1 MSRNLFYYTGL
12 ERVMRAISLANGLN
26 PNVTVDN
33 CIISKPA
40 PVAGSWKE
48 VTTTKNT
55 VVKISQTVPAVT
67 YNGKNWVVYDRVP
80 ISAMLNR
87 LPDPTVLRVDNP
99 KTVKDLL
106 RAINRRW
113 GIGLEDRD
121 IIDDPIVLDS
131 DGKATVTMMIHPD
144 SYLYTGSFTFSVV
157 PGDAMLSENVTTTA
171 QAGFTY
177 PDGNIDYVGGQ
188 KGYAQPYSYSFDF
201 TLKET
206 ELRALKVGTDLT
218 GLADILTY
226 ITKTTW
232 TNSASD
238 VDNAYTVT
246 GAEILYNGLN
256 STDYPTSSAFK
267 YLVIVKMGPKCKLQG
282 KMYLQFNDKDDPNSP
297 N

>member
-12 ERVMRAISLANGLN
+12 ERVKRAITLANGLN
-26 PNVTVDN
+26 PVLSPDN

-67 YNGKNWVVYDRVP
+67 YNGKNWVTYDRTQ
-80 ISAMLNR
+80 ISALLNQ
-87 LPDPTVLRVDNP
+87 LPNASTLKVDNP
-99 KTVKDLL
+99 KSVKDLL

-113 GIGLEDRD
+113 GLGLEDGD
-121 IIDDPIVLDS
+121 VVDDPITLDA
-131 DGKATVTMMIHPD
+131 DGKATVTMMMHPD
-144 SYLYTGSFTFSVV
+144 SYLYLGSFTFDIV
-157 PGDAMLSENVTTTA
+157 PGDAQLSENVTVATLN
-171 QAGFTY
+171 GMNY
-177 PDGNIDYVGGQ
+177 PDGNTTVANSN

-206 ELRALKVGTDLT
+206 ELRALKVGTDIT

-232 TNSASD
+232 TDSTSD
-238 VDNAYTVT
+238 ADNAYTVT

-256 STDYPTSSAFK
+256 SADYPTSSAFK

>member
-1 MSRNLFYYTGL
+1 MPRNLFYYTGL
-12 ERVMRAISLANGLN
+12 ERVMRAISLANNLN
-26 PNVTVDN
+26 PALTVDN

-67 YNGKNWVVYDRVP
+67 YNGKNWATYDRVP
-80 ISAMLNR
+80 ISSLLNL
-87 LPDPTVLRVDNP
+87 LPNPTVLKVDAP
-99 KTVKDLL
+99 KSVKDLL

-113 GIGLEDRD
+113 GIGIEDRD
-121 IIDDPIVLDS
+121 VIDDPIVLDS

-144 SYLYTGSFTFSVV
+144 SYMYTGSFTFSVV
-157 PGDAMLSENVTTTA
+157 PGDAMLTENVSTTTLN
-171 QAGFTY
+171 GFTY
-177 PDGNIDYVGGQ
+177 PDGNIDYVGGS

-201 TLKET
+201 TLKNT
-206 ELRALKVGTDLT
+206 ELHALKVGTDLT

-232 TNSASD
+232 LDGASD
-238 VDNAYTVT
+238 ADGTYTIT
-246 GAEILYNGLN
+246 GSEILYNGLN
-256 STDYPTSSAFK
+256 SVDYPTSSAFK